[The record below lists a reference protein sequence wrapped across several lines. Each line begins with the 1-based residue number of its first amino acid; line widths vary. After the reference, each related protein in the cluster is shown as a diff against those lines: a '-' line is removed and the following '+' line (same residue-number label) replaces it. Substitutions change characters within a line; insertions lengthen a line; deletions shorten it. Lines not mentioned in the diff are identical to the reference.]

1 MQGRTDLLLLK
12 LEISKLLSLLAS
24 DKEVKS
30 LCKSICSSAIEHIH
44 VGGLIGSSA
53 PLLFASVAQMMEGKD
68 GLPLLVF
75 VLDDADSA
83 GYFYHDLVQMLD
95 DQKVLFFPSSYK
107 RAIKYNQKDAGN
119 EILRTEVLSR
129 MAQNERLLVVT
140 YPDALAEKV
149 VSQKK
154 LEANTIVL
162 NKGGMYDVNDLEK
175 RMLALGFV
183 RKDYVYE
190 PGQFAVRGSIVDV
203 YSFSSEN
210 PYRID
215 FFGDEVD
222 SIRTFDVQTQLSV
235 EKVDSMTVVSQMGSG
250 ESDYV
255 AMLEFLPRETVVV
268 SRDFAYVCDRVA
280 QIYDEGFSLSAINV
294 ESAEAGG
301 KGEVLDKDK
310 VMVEGQAFVRS
321 MSWFRK
327 VELRPTILDDET
339 SGKSNAVV
347 RFSMSPQ
354 PLFHKNFELLQSELL
369 RLQTEGYRIN
379 IFADSE
385 KQIARL
391 QDIFSEMAQG
401 EHEQVVFEPVGKAI
415 HEGFI
420 DNINKR
426 CYFTDHQI
434 FDRFHKYNLKS
445 DKAHKGKV
453 ALTLKEIQQ
462 FEPGD
467 YVVHI
472 DHGVG
477 RFGGLVRVNENGVMQ
492 EKIRINYSDGG
503 FILVSIH
510 SLHKVSKYKAKEGEP
525 PRVNRLGTGAW
536 EKMKER
542 VKTKVKDIARDLIKL
557 YSQRLKEKGFAFSPD
572 SFMQHELE
580 ASFLYEDT
588 PDQLKATQDV
598 KADMEKERPM
608 DRLVCGDVGF
618 GKTEVAVRAAF
629 KAACDNKQVAVLVP
643 TTVLAYQHYQT
654 FKKRLEQ
661 FPVRVEYLSRARST
675 AATKKVLK
683 DLAEGKV
690 DIIVGTHKLISDQVK
705 FKDLGLLIIDEEQK
719 FGVAVKEKLRQK
731 KVNIDTLTMTATPIP
746 RTLQFSLMGARDLSS
761 IQTPPPNRYPI
772 QTEIAVF
779 SPEVIADAINFE
791 MSRNG
796 QVFIVNNDI
805 KNLPMLENLIHE
817 HVPDA
822 RVCVGH
828 GKMNP
833 AELEQIVFDFMNYDY
848 DVMLS
853 TTIVESGIDVP
864 NANTII
870 INSAHKYGLSDLHQ
884 MRGRVGRGNR
894 KAFCYLL
901 APPMSFL
908 SEDARRRLQAIENF
922 SDLGSG
928 IHIAMQDLDIRG
940 AGNML
945 GAEQSGFIA
954 DLGYETY
961 QKVLNEAVA
970 ELRETEFADLFA
982 QQQKADT
989 GVVKGD
995 NFVEETV
1002 IDSDVPAFLPEEYVP
1017 VSGERMAL
1025 YRELDAMTQQSQI
1038 DAFRTRLVDR
1048 FGKIPDVGEELL
1060 QVIPVKWFAKR
1071 LGLEKVLMKNGKMML
1086 YMYSDRESV
1095 YYQSEAFSK
1104 IVAYGTQNARR
1115 CRFRETEKLAIVVD
1129 DVRSFHDAAAVLE
1142 QIDGQNVK

>member
-1 MQGRTDLLLLK
+1 
-12 LEISKLLSLLAS
+12 
-24 DKEVKS
+24 
-30 LCKSICSSAIEHIH
+30 
-44 VGGLIGSSA
+44 
-53 PLLFASVAQMMEGKD
+53 MMEGKD

-154 LEANTIVL
+154 LEANTIVI

-391 QDIFSEMAQG
+391 QDIFSEMARG

-492 EKIRINYSDGG
+492 EKIRINYSDG
-503 FILVSIH
+503 
-510 SLHKVSKYKAKEGEP
+510 
-525 PRVNRLGTGAW
+525 
-536 EKMKER
+536 
-542 VKTKVKDIARDLIKL
+542 
-557 YSQRLKEKGFAFSPD
+557 
-572 SFMQHELE
+572 
-580 ASFLYEDT
+580 
-588 PDQLKATQDV
+588 
-598 KADMEKERPM
+598 
-608 DRLVCGDVGF
+608 
-618 GKTEVAVRAAF
+618 
-629 KAACDNKQVAVLVP
+629 
-643 TTVLAYQHYQT
+643 
-654 FKKRLEQ
+654 
-661 FPVRVEYLSRARST
+661 
-675 AATKKVLK
+675 
-683 DLAEGKV
+683 
-690 DIIVGTHKLISDQVK
+690 
-705 FKDLGLLIIDEEQK
+705 
-719 FGVAVKEKLRQK
+719 
-731 KVNIDTLTMTATPIP
+731 
-746 RTLQFSLMGARDLSS
+746 
-761 IQTPPPNRYPI
+761 
-772 QTEIAVF
+772 
-779 SPEVIADAINFE
+779 
-791 MSRNG
+791 
-796 QVFIVNNDI
+796 
-805 KNLPMLENLIHE
+805 
-817 HVPDA
+817 
-822 RVCVGH
+822 
-828 GKMNP
+828 
-833 AELEQIVFDFMNYDY
+833 
-848 DVMLS
+848 
-853 TTIVESGIDVP
+853 
-864 NANTII
+864 
-870 INSAHKYGLSDLHQ
+870 
-884 MRGRVGRGNR
+884 
-894 KAFCYLL
+894 
-901 APPMSFL
+901 
-908 SEDARRRLQAIENF
+908 
-922 SDLGSG
+922 
-928 IHIAMQDLDIRG
+928 
-940 AGNML
+940 
-945 GAEQSGFIA
+945 
-954 DLGYETY
+954 
-961 QKVLNEAVA
+961 
-970 ELRETEFADLFA
+970 
-982 QQQKADT
+982 
-989 GVVKGD
+989 
-995 NFVEETV
+995 
-1002 IDSDVPAFLPEEYVP
+1002 
-1017 VSGERMAL
+1017 
-1025 YRELDAMTQQSQI
+1025 
-1038 DAFRTRLVDR
+1038 
-1048 FGKIPDVGEELL
+1048 
-1060 QVIPVKWFAKR
+1060 
-1071 LGLEKVLMKNGKMML
+1071 
-1086 YMYSDRESV
+1086 
-1095 YYQSEAFSK
+1095 
-1104 IVAYGTQNARR
+1104 
-1115 CRFRETEKLAIVVD
+1115 
-1129 DVRSFHDAAAVLE
+1129 
-1142 QIDGQNVK
+1142 